1 MACAGVTPRLETR
14 VKRQSP
20 APVAGLYVSEQKALA
35 GGLSKFVTNSLAI
48 GLSQSWLRKL
58 FDCRIAGPRDGARKC
73 SESLVGCAS
82 WKIIVSDWRLGG
94 GPGLTNF

>member
-58 FDCRIAGPRDGARKC
+58 NFPSPSRARERALSFYSPPRAREALAK
-73 SESLVGCAS
+73 VAN
-82 WKIIVSDWRLGG
+82 K
-94 GPGLTNF
+94 